1 MGINKIF
8 LTGVVSKDVEKRFT
22 PNGVA
27 VANMVLG
34 VPSANPK
41 ESNAMQFVRCTA
53 WRNVAENMEQNL
65 RKGDNVL
72 VEGKLITNSFVDK
85 EGNKK
90 RVTEVEISNVTAL
103 SQAGSAAQ
111 SEASQSAPDDT
122 FEELYPSSSNDDM
135 PF

>member
-41 ESNAMQFVRCTA
+41 ESNSIQFVRCTA
-53 WRNVAENMEQNL
+53 WRNVAESMEQNL
-65 RKGDNVL
+65 HKGDNVL

-85 EGNKK
+85 DGNKK

-103 SQAGSAAQ
+103 SQAAGGGSSEPNQ
-111 SEASQSAPDDT
+111 SQPDDT